1 VFAAASNNKANEEN
15 PIGYPARVKEYVV
28 CINSSSG
35 QDVRSSF
42 SPHGQVGRENFSTVG
57 ESVEAAW
64 PLELNNGQNLKRR
77 SGTSCATPIAAGI
90 AALILE
96 YSRQIGFPK
105 IQHSQRL
112 KQLPGMKKVLFEC
125 MTARNTDRTY
135 NYLKPWTFLG
145 PGDPQSISMLN
156 DTRTGSFGY
165 SLTFGA
171 FNFDLRILCSVS
183 RDNTRHSARIDVADH
198 KILRSAFTHRCFADE
213 IIDLY

>member
-1 VFAAASNNKANEEN
+1 LEIQDAVDYASSKKALVFAAASNNKANEEN

-42 SPHGQVGRENFSTVG
+42 SPHGQAGRENFSTVG

-64 PLELNNGQNLKRR
+64 PLELNNGHNLKRQ

-105 IQHSQRL
+105 IQHSQHL

-165 SLTFGA
+165 S
-171 FNFDLRILCSVS
+171 
-183 RDNTRHSARIDVADH
+183 
-198 KILRSAFTHRCFADE
+198 HRGGMIFA
-213 IIDLY
+213 